1 MNNTIMR
8 QIDVTADYQPLVAD
22 RLVATV
28 TISCAPDNADVV
40 YFLGDDG
47 SDVPWRPGEWHS
59 VHRVDLSE
67 IQIKGTVGD
76 TVTLVGG
83 TWQ

>member
-8 QIDVTADYQPLVAD
+8 QINVTAAYQPLVAD
-22 RLVATV
+22 PLVATV
-28 TISCAPDNADVV
+28 TISCPPTNAGVV

-47 SDVPWRPGEWHS
+47 SDVPWQQGQWETL
-59 VHRVDLSE
+59 HRVDLSS

-76 TVTLVGG
+76 TIVLVGG
-83 TWQ
+83 TW

>member
-1 MNNTIMR
+1 MR

-28 TISCAPDNADVV
+28 TISCPPGNADVV
-40 YFLGDDG
+40 VFLGDDG
-47 SDVPWRPGEWHS
+47 SDVPWQPGEWHTL
-59 VHRVDLSE
+59 HRVDLSA

-76 TVTLVGG
+76 FVTVVGG
-83 TWQ
+83 TW

>member
-8 QIDVTADYQPLVAD
+8 QIDVTADYQPLVAN

-28 TISCAPDNADVV
+28 TISCPPDNAGVV

-47 SDVPWRPGEWHS
+47 SDVPWRGGEWHTL
-59 VHRVDLSE
+59 HRVDLFS
-67 IQIKGTVGD
+67 IQIKGTVCD

-83 TWQ
+83 TW